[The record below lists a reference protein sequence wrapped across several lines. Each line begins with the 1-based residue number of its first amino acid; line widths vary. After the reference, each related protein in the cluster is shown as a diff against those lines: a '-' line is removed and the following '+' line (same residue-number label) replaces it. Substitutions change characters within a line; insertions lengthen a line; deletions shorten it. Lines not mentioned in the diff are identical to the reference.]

1 MASSDFIAWDDEDL
15 NLDLLLGEYTDSEQ
29 ENVDE
34 PVSKKT
40 KLNSSDNVTY
50 VCPKCSKEF
59 RSVSGFQGHMT
70 KKHSIKSLKGMLC
83 SPFLLQWI

>member
-50 VCPKCSKEF
+50 VCPKWS
-59 RSVSGFQGHMT
+59 QY
-70 KKHSIKSLKGMLC
+70 
-83 SPFLLQWI
+83 